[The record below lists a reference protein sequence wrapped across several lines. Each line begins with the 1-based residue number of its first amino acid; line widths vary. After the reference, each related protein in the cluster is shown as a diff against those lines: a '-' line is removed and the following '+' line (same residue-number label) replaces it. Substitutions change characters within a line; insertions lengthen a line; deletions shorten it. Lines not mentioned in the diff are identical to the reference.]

1 MSRLTEYLQLIP
13 IKDDVY
19 SWIMLFGIYQGIFLS
34 GILLLR
40 YKRANRFTVLSGIYF
55 FILTLLLFDNFLCY
69 TGRMKYVLFINDAS
83 EFTTWLLA
91 PLPYLILNYLVGQ
104 FKPLTSWKFWIHLMP
119 SAIYLCYSLFFIIQ
133 PLEAKYNA
141 YKDAYHPELDFINI
155 SLSHSPDPL
164 GLKSLQDTGMMTG
177 LIIYGFLMFQIL
189 QKTNLLWPKTDHRM
203 SKKNW
208 ATYSFW
214 ILIIASIVVAYVAFN
229 YNRDSGDHYLSIL
242 LSITILL
249 GSKFV
254 YDNSKIFDQNWFT
267 DKYFRSNTTLK
278 ELQIIL
284 NKATQYLNTNPESY
298 TQANYKI
305 DDLARAINTPTHDL
319 SRAINQIMK
328 INWNDFINQYRIVKV
343 QEMLIKGSHQ
353 GLSIEGLGQQ
363 VGFKSKSSFY
373 AAFKK
378 NTLLTPLQWLKS
390 QN

>member
-155 SLSHSPDPL
+155 SLSHSLDPL

>member
-155 SLSHSPDPL
+155 SLSHSLDPL

-214 ILIIASIVVAYVAFN
+214 ILILASIVVAYVAFN